1 MKRRLVI
8 FLVAALVLALAGLG
22 GYAYSLWRDFNAA
35 GPSRAE
41 TTIVIPKGV
50 GVSTIAAMLADQQVI
65 DDPLAFTLGV
75 RLTSQGKSLQAGEYD
90 FPAGVSSRAAMRL
103 MIDGKTVKHKVTIPE
118 GLTVAEIFDILKGT
132 PLLEGDM
139 PSTPS
144 EGALLPETYLYLR
157 GETRTALVDRMQ
169 RDMTAMLQKL
179 WDDRDKNIPLSKPEE
194 AVVLAS
200 VVEKETGQRDER
212 AHVAAVFYNRIKL
225 GMPLQSDPTVIFA
238 ITNGKKRLD
247 RALTYDDLKTA
258 SPYNTYVNTGL
269 PPAPISNPGVEALKA
284 VLHPIK
290 SKDLYFVADGTGGH
304 AFAATLDEH
313 NKNVANWRKVQKAS
327 TGN

>member
-1 MKRRLVI
+1 MIRRLAI
-8 FLVAALVLALAGLG
+8 FIVAAVVLALAGLG
-22 GYAYSLWRDFNAA
+22 GYGFLLWRDFNAA

-41 TTIVIPKGV
+41 TTVVIPKGT
-50 GVSTIAAMLADQQVI
+50 GVSAIADMLADANVI
-65 DDPLAFTLGV
+65 DDALAFRIGT
-75 RLTSQGKSLQAGEYD
+75 RLVSDGKALQAGEYD
-90 FPAGVSSRAAMRL
+90 FPAGVSPRAAMRL

-118 GLTVAEIFDILKGT
+118 GLTVAEIFDLLKAT
-132 PLLEGDM
+132 PLLDGDV
-139 PSTPS
+139 PTPPA

-157 GETRTALVDRMQ
+157 GETRRALVDRMQ
-169 RDMTAMLQKL
+169 RDMAAIVQKL
-179 WDDRDKNIPLSKPEE
+179 WDGRDKSIPLTKPEE

-212 AHVAAVFYNRIKL
+212 AHVASVFYNRIKQ

-247 RALTYDDLKTA
+247 RALTYDDLKTD
-258 SPYNTYVNTGL
+258 SPYNTYLNTGL

-284 VLHPIK
+284 VLHPSK
-290 SKDLYFVADGTGGH
+290 TKDLYFVADGTGGH
-304 AFAATLDEH
+304 AFAETLDAH

-327 TGN
+327 AGN